1 MLSPEA
7 NERLTRV
14 GAGTPCGELMRRY
27 WIPIAPFAQL
37 LENPVRKVRVL
48 GEDLV
53 LYKDRSGGLG
63 LIGDRC
69 LHRSVDMQFGIPD
82 ECGLRCPYHGWLY
95 GADGEC
101 LDRPME
107 NKDKIKAKLKAYPV
121 QELGGLVFAYLGP
134 SPAPALPRWDLLV
147 WPNAVRQ
154 IAINVIDCNWLQC
167 QENTGDPTHSVWA
180 HGHLFK
186 YILERNGQLA
196 ERAASLNHTL
206 HTRTKW
212 GNGIKELFARPTQ
225 FGFEKGIT
233 YSKELGAEADHVRR
247 HSTVIFPFYTQT
259 GKVGAPRSEFQIRVP
274 MDDTHTYHICYQVYA
289 APHGIEAPHQD
300 FVPWYEPP
308 MYDEKGRPI
317 LDYVLAQDAL
327 VWVAQGTI
335 TDRSK
340 EHLGRT
346 DVPIALLRRQLEQQI
361 ALVEAGKDPMNFFR
375 DDPGPMLHGS
385 GSAPEG
391 WTDPDWAT
399 QQLFLS
405 QGFRKMYH
413 KGFASDDADR
423 YGPAIELV
431 KDLHRRIEEAEIAAR
446 GSAAPAQLT
455 PGAVVDA

>member
-1 MLSPEA
+1 
-7 NERLTRV
+7 
-14 GAGTPCGELMRRY
+14 
-27 WIPIAPFAQL
+27 
-37 LENPVRKVRVL
+37 
-48 GEDLV
+48 
-53 LYKDRSGGLG
+53 
-63 LIGDRC
+63 
-69 LHRSVDMQFGIPD
+69 
-82 ECGLRCPYHGWLY
+82 
-95 GADGEC
+95 
-101 LDRPME
+101 
-107 NKDKIKAKLKAYPV
+107 
-121 QELGGLVFAYLGP
+121 
-134 SPAPALPRWDLLV
+134 LPRWDLLV